1 MHSMKHSYQ
10 TVDCASKQISLGKHT
25 HIVGILNL
33 TPDSFSDGGE
43 FSNLERAQVHF
54 EAMLAAGADMIDIGG
69 ESTRPGHQPI
79 SVAEEIDRVIPFI
92 ERIRPLSDALISVD
106 TSKAE
111 VAAAALDAGADIIN
125 DVWGLQ
131 RDEQMAET
139 IARAD
144 AACILMHNR
153 PIDQS
158 GLGTDVVADVQAFLR
173 HSVELALA
181 AGVRPNAIILDPGFG
196 FGKSFEENWILMQ
209 RLETLKELGY
219 PLLVGASRKS
229 MLARLLNLKDPKQ
242 RLSGTLA
249 TTAWAIQAGVD
260 FVRVHDV
267 QANRECANVID
278 HCWRQRPAA
287 KLDKC

>member
-1 MHSMKHSYQ
+1 MKRTNRS
-10 TVDCASKQISLGKHT
+10 VDCAHKQIPLGRQT
-25 HIVGILNL
+25 HVVGILNL

-43 FSNLERAQVHF
+43 FSNLDRAEQHF

-69 ESTRPGHQPI
+69 ESTRPGHRPI
-79 SVAEEIDRVIPFI
+79 TVAEEIDRVIPFI
-92 ERIRPLSDALISVD
+92 QRIRLRSDALISVD

-111 VAAAALDAGADIIN
+111 VAAAALKAGADIIN

-131 RDEQMAET
+131 RDVNMAET
-139 IARAD
+139 IAQAN

-153 PIDQS
+153 GLDQA
-158 GLGTDVVADVQAFLR
+158 GLATDVVADVQSFLR
-173 HSVELALA
+173 RSVELALT
-181 AGVRPNAIILDPGFG
+181 AGIRADAIILDPGFG
-196 FGKSFEENWILMQ
+196 FGKTYEENWILMQ
-209 RLETLKELGY
+209 RLQELKDLGF

-229 MLARLLNLKDPKQ
+229 MLARLLDLKDPKQ

-267 QANRECANVID
+267 QANRECADVID
-278 HCWRQRPAA
+278 HCWRHSAM
-287 KLDKC
+287 

>member
-1 MHSMKHSYQ
+1 MKHSYQ
-10 TVDCASKQISLGKHT
+10 TVDCANKQIPLGKQT

-43 FSNLERAQVHF
+43 FSNLERAQGHF
-54 EAMLAAGADMIDIGG
+54 EAMLAAGADVIDIGG

-92 ERIRPLSDALISVD
+92 ERIRPLSAALISVD

-131 RDEQMAET
+131 RDAQMAET
-139 IARAD
+139 IARAN

-153 PIDQS
+153 SIDQA
-158 GLGTDVVADVQAFLR
+158 GRGTDVVADVQAFLR
-173 HSVELALA
+173 HSIELALD
-181 AGVRPNAIILDPGFG
+181 AGVRRNAIILDPGFG
-196 FGKSFEENWILMQ
+196 FGKSFEENWLLMQ
-209 RLETLKELGY
+209 RLEELNELGY

-229 MLARLLNLKDPKQ
+229 MLARLLNLEDPKQ
-242 RLSGTLA
+242 RLSGTLG

-278 HCWRQRPAA
+278 HCWRHRPAA
-287 KLDKC
+287 KLETC

>member
-1 MHSMKHSYQ
+1 MKRTYQ
-10 TVDCASKQISLGKHT
+10 SVECANRQIPLGKQT
-25 HIVGILNL
+25 HVVGILNL

-43 FSNLERAQVHF
+43 FSNLDRAEQHF
-54 EAMLAAGADMIDIGG
+54 EAMLAAGANMIDIGG

-79 SVAEEIDRVIPFI
+79 TVAEEMDRVIPFI
-92 ERIRPLSDALISVD
+92 QRIRLRSDALISVD

-111 VAAAALDAGADIIN
+111 VAAAALKAGADMIN

-131 RDEQMAET
+131 RDANMAKT
-139 IARAD
+139 IAQAN

-153 PIDQS
+153 ARDQA
-158 GLGTDVVADVQAFLR
+158 GLATDVVADVQSFLR
-173 HSVELALA
+173 RSVELALT
-181 AGVRPNAIILDPGFG
+181 AGIRADAIILDPGFG
-196 FGKSFEENWILMQ
+196 FGKTYEENWILMQ
-209 RLETLKELGY
+209 RLQELKDLGF

-229 MLARLLNLKDPKQ
+229 MLARLLDLQDPKQ

-267 QANRECANVID
+267 QANRECADVID
-278 HCWRQRPAA
+278 HCWRHPAIQ
-287 KLDKC
+287 KL

>member
-1 MHSMKHSYQ
+1 MKHSCQ
-10 TVDCASKQISLGKHT
+10 TVDCANKQIPLGKQT
-25 HIVGILNL
+25 NIVGILNL

-43 FSNLERAQVHF
+43 FSNLERAQGHF
-54 EAMLAAGADMIDIGG
+54 EAMLAAGADVIDIGG

-92 ERIRPLSDALISVD
+92 ERIRPLSSALISVD

-131 RDEQMAET
+131 RDAQMAET

-144 AACILMHNR
+144 AACILMHNCS
-153 PIDQS
+153 IDQS
-158 GLGTDVVADVQAFLR
+158 GRGTDVVADVQAFLR
-173 HSVELALA
+173 HSIKLALD
-181 AGVRPNAIILDPGFG
+181 AGVRSNAIILDPGFG
-196 FGKSFEENWILMQ
+196 FGKSFEENWLLMQ
-209 RLETLKELGY
+209 RLEELNELGY

-229 MLARLLNLKDPKQ
+229 MLARLLNLEDPKQ

-278 HCWRQRPAA
+278 HCCRHRPAA
-287 KLDKC
+287 KLENC

>member
-1 MHSMKHSYQ
+1 M
-10 TVDCASKQISLGKHT
+10 
-25 HIVGILNL
+25 VGILNL

-43 FSNLERAQVHF
+43 FSNGAHAEEHF
-54 EAMLAAGADMIDIGG
+54 EAMLAAGAAMIDIGG

-79 SVAEEIDRVIPFI
+79 TAAEEIDRVIPFI
-92 ERIRPLSDALISVD
+92 QRIRLRSDALISVD

-111 VAAAALDAGADIIN
+111 VAAAALKAGADMIN

-131 RDEQMAET
+131 RDAKMAET
-139 IARAD
+139 IAQAN

-153 PIDQS
+153 SSDQADV
-158 GLGTDVVADVQAFLR
+158 GADVVADVEAFLR
-173 HSVELALA
+173 RSVELALA
-181 AGVRPNAIILDPGFG
+181 AGIRSNAIILDPGFG
-196 FGKSFEENWILMQ
+196 FGKTYEENWILMQ
-209 RLETLKELGY
+209 RLQELKDLGF

-229 MLARLLNLKDPKQ
+229 MLARLLGLKDPKQ

-267 QANRECANVID
+267 QANRECADVID
-278 HCWRQRPAA
+278 YCWRQRAA
-287 KLDKC
+287 LTH

>member
-1 MHSMKHSYQ
+1 M
-10 TVDCASKQISLGKHT
+10 
-25 HIVGILNL
+25 VGILNL

-43 FSNLERAQVHF
+43 FSNLEQAQEHF
-54 EAMLAAGADMIDIGG
+54 DAMLAAGADMIDIGG

-79 SVAEEIDRVIPFI
+79 TIAEEIDRVIPFI
-92 ERIRPLSDALISVD
+92 ERIRLQSDALISVD
-106 TSKAE
+106 TSKAA
-111 VAAAALDAGADIIN
+111 VAAAALKSGADIIN

-131 RDEQMAET
+131 RDAKKMAAT
-139 IARAD
+139 IAQAD

-153 PIDQS
+153 ESDQAGQS
-158 GLGTDVVADVQAFLR
+158 EDVVSDVRVFLR
-173 HSVELALA
+173 RSVELALA
-181 AGVRPNAIILDPGFG
+181 AGIRSDAIILDPGFG
-196 FGKSFEENWILMQ
+196 FGKTYEENWTLMQ
-209 RLETLKELGY
+209 RLQELKDLDY

-229 MLARLLNLKDPKQ
+229 MLARLLNLKEPKQ

-278 HCWRQRPAA
+278 HCWRQVAGFKP
-287 KLDKC
+287 

>member
-1 MHSMKHSYQ
+1 M
-10 TVDCASKQISLGKHT
+10 
-25 HIVGILNL
+25 VGILNL

-43 FSNLERAQVHF
+43 FSNADQAERHF

-69 ESTRPGHQPI
+69 ESTRPGHRPI
-79 SVAEEIDRVIPFI
+79 TVAEEIDRVIPFI
-92 ERIRPLSDALISVD
+92 QRIRLRSDALISVD

-111 VAAAALDAGADIIN
+111 VAAAALQAGADIIN

-131 RDEQMAET
+131 HDVNMAET
-139 IARAD
+139 IAQAN

-153 PIDQS
+153 AGDHA
-158 GLGTDVVADVQAFLR
+158 GLATDVVADVQSFLR
-173 HSVELALA
+173 RSVELALT
-181 AGVRPNAIILDPGFG
+181 AGIPADAIIVDPGFG
-196 FGKSFEENWILMQ
+196 FGKTYEENWILMQ
-209 RLETLKELGY
+209 RLQELKDLGF

-229 MLARLLNLKDPKQ
+229 MLARLLDVQDPKQ

-267 QANRECANVID
+267 QANRECADVID
-278 HCWRQRPAA
+278 HCWRHSAM
-287 KLDKC
+287 

>member
-1 MHSMKHSYQ
+1 
-10 TVDCASKQISLGKHT
+10 V
-25 HIVGILNL
+25 VGILNL

-43 FSNLERAQVHF
+43 FSNVDRAEQHF

-69 ESTRPGHQPI
+69 ESTRPGHCPI
-79 SVAEEIDRVIPFI
+79 TVAEEIDRVIPFI
-92 ERIRPLSDALISVD
+92 QRIRLRSDALISVD

-111 VAAAALDAGADIIN
+111 VAAAALKAGADIIN

-131 RDEQMAET
+131 RDVNMAET
-139 IARAD
+139 IAQAN

-153 PIDQS
+153 ACDQA
-158 GLGTDVVADVQAFLR
+158 GLTTDVVADVQSFLR
-173 HSVELALA
+173 RSVELALT
-181 AGVRPNAIILDPGFG
+181 AGIRADAIILDPGFG
-196 FGKSFEENWILMQ
+196 FGKTYEENWILMQ
-209 RLETLKELGY
+209 RLQELKDLGF

-229 MLARLLNLKDPKQ
+229 MLARLLDLPDPKQ

-267 QANRECANVID
+267 QANRECADVID
-278 HCWRQRPAA
+278 HCWRHSAMLKQ
-287 KLDKC
+287 

>member
-1 MHSMKHSYQ
+1 MKRTYRS
-10 TVDCASKQISLGKHT
+10 VDCAEKQIPLGRQT
-25 HIVGILNL
+25 HVVGILNL

-43 FSNLERAQVHF
+43 FSNVDRAEQHF

-69 ESTRPGHQPI
+69 ESTRPGHRPI
-79 SVAEEIDRVIPFI
+79 TVAEEIDRVIPFI
-92 ERIRPLSDALISVD
+92 QRIRLRSDALISVD

-111 VAAAALDAGADIIN
+111 VAAAALKAGADIIN

-131 RDEQMAET
+131 RDVNMAET
-139 IARAD
+139 IAQAN

-153 PIDQS
+153 ACDQA
-158 GLGTDVVADVQAFLR
+158 GLATDVVADVQSFLR
-173 HSVELALA
+173 RSVELALT
-181 AGVRPNAIILDPGFG
+181 AGIRADAIILDPGFG
-196 FGKSFEENWILMQ
+196 FGKTYEENWILMQ
-209 RLETLKELGY
+209 RLQELKDLGF

-229 MLARLLNLKDPKQ
+229 MLARLLDLKDPKQ

-267 QANRECANVID
+267 QANRECADVID
-278 HCWRQRPAA
+278 HCWRHSAM
-287 KLDKC
+287 

>member
-1 MHSMKHSYQ
+1 
-10 TVDCASKQISLGKHT
+10 
-25 HIVGILNL
+25 
-33 TPDSFSDGGE
+33 
-43 FSNLERAQVHF
+43 
-54 EAMLAAGADMIDIGG
+54 MLAAGADMIDIGG

-92 ERIRPLSDALISVD
+92 ERIRSLSDALISVD

-111 VAAAALDAGADIIN
+111 VAAAALDAGADMIN

-158 GLGTDVVADVQAFLR
+158 GPGTDIVADVQAFLR
-173 HSVELALA
+173 HSVKLALA

-196 FGKSFEENWILMQ
+196 FGKTFEENWILMQ
-209 RLETLKELGY
+209 RLEALKELGY

-229 MLARLLNLKDPKQ
+229 MLARLLNLEDPKQ

-278 HCWRQRPAA
+278 HCWRHRPAA
-287 KLDKC
+287 KL

>member
-1 MHSMKHSYQ
+1 M
-10 TVDCASKQISLGKHT
+10 
-25 HIVGILNL
+25 VGILNL

-43 FSNLERAQVHF
+43 FSNLDRAEQHF

-69 ESTRPGHQPI
+69 ESTRPGHRPI
-79 SVAEEIDRVIPFI
+79 TVAEEIDRVIPFI
-92 ERIRPLSDALISVD
+92 QRIRLRSDALISVD

-111 VAAAALDAGADIIN
+111 VAAAALKAGADIIN

-131 RDEQMAET
+131 RDVNMAET
-139 IARAD
+139 IAQAN

-153 PIDQS
+153 GLDQA
-158 GLGTDVVADVQAFLR
+158 GLATDVVADVQSFLR
-173 HSVELALA
+173 RSVELALT
-181 AGVRPNAIILDPGFG
+181 AGIRADAIILDPGFG
-196 FGKSFEENWILMQ
+196 FGKTYEENWILMQ
-209 RLETLKELGY
+209 RLQELKDLGF

-229 MLARLLNLKDPKQ
+229 MLARLLDLKDPKQ

-267 QANRECANVID
+267 QANRECADVID
-278 HCWRQRPAA
+278 HCWRHSAM
-287 KLDKC
+287 